1 MRIRKF
7 KRIGIMEHAKS
18 SRSGM
23 TLVEVCVT
31 MALTILMTLGLYA
44 VGLQARKFAE
54 HNRLATEARSLAKE
68 RLEEMVSVGMANL
81 VKPTCMLIAA
91 DTNESSLGYVL
102 VREPRI
108 VWHTADGSVCA
119 ISSAVYAAYAEL
131 HVDVTYNSPL
141 KGQLTDTYS
150 TIVQ

>member
-1 MRIRKF
+1 MRLRVF
-7 KRIGIMEHAKS
+7 KRVDRTECVAKG

-23 TLVEVCVT
+23 TLVEVCVA
-31 MALTILMTLGLYA
+31 MALTTLMSLGLYA
-44 VGLQARKFAE
+44 TGLQARKFAE
-54 HNRLATEARSLAKE
+54 HNRLATEVRSLAKE

-81 VKPTCMLIAA
+81 AKPTCTLTAA

-108 VWHTADGSVCA
+108 AWHAADGSVV
-119 ISSAVYAAYAEL
+119 AVSNAVYAEL
-131 HVDVTYNSPL
+131 HVDVTYNSPML
-141 KGQLTDTYS
+141 KGQGTDTYS